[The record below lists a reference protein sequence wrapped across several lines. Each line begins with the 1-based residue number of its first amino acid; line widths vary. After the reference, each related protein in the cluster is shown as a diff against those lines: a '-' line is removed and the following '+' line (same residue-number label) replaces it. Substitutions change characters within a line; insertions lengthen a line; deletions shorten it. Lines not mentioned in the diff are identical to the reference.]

1 MLGASPRP
9 PRPRTMRLQ
18 HLGAAALLLLPLAAC
33 HSGGPQTTDHA
44 VEDAAEA
51 RLPEVRF
58 YMIADT

>member
-1 MLGASPRP
+1 
-9 PRPRTMRLQ
+9 MRLQ

-33 HSGGPQTTDHA
+33 HSGGPQTTDTA